1 LFWKKKKNNDESKEE
16 KLLFKMPVETR
27 GAFRV
32 YPSKE
37 NPVNLKVSGVD
48 LPALDL
54 SAGGISF
61 ANKSFKKN
69 VELPLSIQL
78 PHLSHPI
85 KVKVEILK
93 IDDGDVCRAKIVGL
107 SPQEEDDIHH
117 YILTRQK
124 EELEEK
130 KYK

>member
-1 LFWKKKKNNDESKEE
+1 LFWKKKKNKEESKD

-37 NPVNLKVSGVD
+37 NPIRLKVNNVNLT
-48 LPALDL
+48 AIDL

-61 ANKSFKKN
+61 NNKSFKKN
-69 VELPLSIQL
+69 VALPLTLDLPSHTHSINA
-78 PHLSHPI
+78 
-85 KVKVEILK
+85 KVEILK
-93 IDDGDVCRAKIVGL
+93 IDDSDICRAKIVGL
-107 SPQEEDDIHH
+107 SAEEEDDIHH
-117 YILTRQK
+117 YILNRQK